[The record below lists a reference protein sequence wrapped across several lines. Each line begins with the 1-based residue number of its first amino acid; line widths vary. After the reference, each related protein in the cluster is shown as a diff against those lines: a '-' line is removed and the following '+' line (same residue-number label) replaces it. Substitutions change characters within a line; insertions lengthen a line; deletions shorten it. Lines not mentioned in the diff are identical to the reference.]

1 MNLEG
6 KVALVTGSTSS
17 LGSEIIRVLAK
28 EGANVVIHYHNKEE
42 EAYALEQEI
51 KNTYNIDTYVI
62 KCDITDE
69 NEVKKMV
76 DKVINKYKKI
86 DILVNNSAYT
96 KDSPY
101 EEKTSESFKKILDVN
116 IIGTFLATKYV
127 GRTMLLNKKGKIINI
142 SSNNAINCYYPE
154 SIDYDASKAGIVSMT
169 KNMALYYKPYINVNC
184 ICPGWI
190 DTDINVNL
198 DKKFKEE
205 EKNKIY
211 LHRFA
216 KTEEIANVVVFLASD
231 KASYINNTIIKVD
244 GGTDG

>member
-6 KVALVTGSTSS
+6 QVALVTGSTSP

-28 EGANVVIHYHNKEE
+28 EGTNVVIHYHNKEE

-76 DKVINKYKKI
+76 DEVINKYKKI

-116 IIGTFLATKYV
+116 IIGTFLVTKYV

-244 GGTDG
+244 GGTNG

>member
-6 KVALVTGSTSS
+6 QVALVTGSTSP

-28 EGANVVIHYHNKEE
+28 EGTNVVIHYHNKEE

-69 NEVKKMV
+69 NEIKKMV
-76 DKVINKYKKI
+76 DEVITKYKKI

-116 IIGTFLATKYV
+116 IIGTFLVTKYV

-169 KNMALYYKPYINVNC
+169 KNMDLYYKPYINVNC

>member
-6 KVALVTGSTSS
+6 QVALVTGSISP

-28 EGANVVIHYHNKEE
+28 EGTNVVIHYHNKEE

-116 IIGTFLATKYV
+116 IIGTFLVTKYV

>member
-6 KVALVTGSTSS
+6 QVALVTGSTSP

-28 EGANVVIHYHNKEE
+28 EGTNVVIHYHNKEE

-76 DKVINKYKKI
+76 DEVINKYKKI

-116 IIGTFLATKYV
+116 IIGTLLVTKYV
-127 GRTMLLNKKGKIINI
+127 CRTMLLNKKGKIINI

-216 KTEEIANVVVFLASD
+216 KTEEIANIVVFLASD

>member
-6 KVALVTGSTSS
+6 QVALVTGSTSP

-28 EGANVVIHYHNKEE
+28 EGTNVVIHYHNKEE

-51 KNTYNIDTYVI
+51 KNKYNIDTYVI

-116 IIGTFLATKYV
+116 IIGTFLVTKYV

-231 KASYINNTIIKVD
+231 KAGYINNTIIKID
-244 GGTDG
+244 GGTNG

>member
-28 EGANVVIHYHNKEE
+28 EGANVVIHYHNKKE

-51 KNTYNIDTYVI
+51 KNKYNIDTYVI
-62 KCDITDE
+62 KCDITNE
-69 NEVKKMV
+69 NKVENMV
-76 DKVINKYKKI
+76 DKILKKCQKI

-96 KDSPY
+96 KDTPY
-101 EEKTSESFKKILDVN
+101 EEKTSTSFKKILDVN
-116 IIGTFLATKYV
+116 IIGTFLVTKYV
-127 GRTMLLNKKGKIINI
+127 GRTMLKNKQGKIINI

-154 SIDYDASKAGIVSMT
+154 SIDYDASKAAIISMT

-184 ICPGWI
+184 ICPGWM
-190 DTDINVNL
+190 DTDINKNL
-198 DKKFKEE
+198 DTTFKKEE
-205 EKNKIY
+205 ENKIY

-216 KTEEIANVVVFLASD
+216 KTEEIANVVAFLASD
-231 KASYINNTIIKVD
+231 KASYINNTIIKID
-244 GGTDG
+244 GGTNG

>member
-6 KVALVTGSTSS
+6 QVALVTGSTSP

-28 EGANVVIHYHNKEE
+28 EGTNVVIHYHNKEE

-116 IIGTFLATKYV
+116 IIGTFLVTKYV

-198 DKKFKEE
+198 DKKFKKEE
-205 EKNKIY
+205 ENKIY

-216 KTEEIANVVVFLASD
+216 KTEEIANVVAFLASD

-244 GGTDG
+244 GGTNG

>member
-6 KVALVTGSTSS
+6 QVALVTGSTSP

-28 EGANVVIHYHNKEE
+28 EGTNVVIHYHNKEE

-76 DKVINKYKKI
+76 DEVINKYKKI

-116 IIGTFLATKYV
+116 IIGTFLVTKYV

-216 KTEEIANVVVFLASD
+216 KTEEIANVIVFLASD

-244 GGTDG
+244 GGTNG

>member
-28 EGANVVIHYHNKEE
+28 EGANVVIHYHNRKE
-42 EAYALEQEI
+42 EAYALEQEM
-51 KNTYNIDTYVI
+51 KNKYNIDTYVI
-62 KCDITDE
+62 KCDITNE
-69 NEVKKMV
+69 NEVENMV
-76 DKVINKYKKI
+76 DKILKKYQKI

-96 KDSPY
+96 KDTPY
-101 EEKTSESFKKILDVN
+101 EEKTSTTFKKILDVN
-116 IIGTFLATKYV
+116 IIGTFLVTKYV
-127 GRTMLLNKKGKIINI
+127 GRTMLKNKQGKIINI

-154 SIDYDASKAGIVSMT
+154 SIDYDASKAGIISMT

-190 DTDINVNL
+190 DTDINKNL
-198 DKKFKEE
+198 DTTFKKEE
-205 EKNKIY
+205 ENKIY

-216 KTEEIANVVVFLASD
+216 KTEEIANVVAFLASD
-231 KASYINNTIIKVD
+231 KASYINNTIIKID
-244 GGTDG
+244 GGTNG

>member
-6 KVALVTGSTSS
+6 QVALVTGSTSP

-28 EGANVVIHYHNKEE
+28 EGTNVVIHYHNKEE

-51 KNTYNIDTYVI
+51 KNKYNIDTYVI

-116 IIGTFLATKYV
+116 IIGTFLVTKYV

>member
-6 KVALVTGSTSS
+6 QVALVTGSTSP

-28 EGANVVIHYHNKEE
+28 EGTNVVIHYHNKEE

-116 IIGTFLATKYV
+116 IIGTFLVTKYV

-216 KTEEIANVVVFLASD
+216 KTEEIANIVVFLASD

>member
-6 KVALVTGSTSS
+6 QVALVTGSTSP

-28 EGANVVIHYHNKEE
+28 EGTNVVIHYHNKEE

-116 IIGTFLATKYV
+116 IIGTFLVTKYV
-127 GRTMLLNKKGKIINI
+127 GRTMLLNKKGRIINI

-216 KTEEIANVVVFLASD
+216 KTEEIANIVVFLASD

-244 GGTDG
+244 GGTNG

>member
-6 KVALVTGSTSS
+6 QVALVTGSTSP
-17 LGSEIIRVLAK
+17 LGSEIICVLAK
-28 EGANVVIHYHNKEE
+28 EGTNVVIHYHNKEE

-76 DKVINKYKKI
+76 DEVINKYKKI

-116 IIGTFLATKYV
+116 IIGTFLVTKYV

>member
-6 KVALVTGSTSS
+6 QVALVTGSTSP

-28 EGANVVIHYHNKEE
+28 EGTNVVIHYHNKEE

-76 DKVINKYKKI
+76 DEVINKYKKI

-116 IIGTFLATKYV
+116 IIGTFLVTKYV

-216 KTEEIANVVVFLASD
+216 KTEEIANIVVFLASD

>member
-6 KVALVTGSTSS
+6 QVALVTGSTSP

-28 EGANVVIHYHNKEE
+28 EGTNVVIHYHNKEE

-76 DKVINKYKKI
+76 DEVINKYKKI

-116 IIGTFLATKYV
+116 IIGTFLVTKYV

-216 KTEEIANVVVFLASD
+216 KTEEIADVVVFLASD

>member
-6 KVALVTGSTSS
+6 QVALVTGSTSP

-28 EGANVVIHYHNKEE
+28 EGTNVVIHYHNKEE

-116 IIGTFLATKYV
+116 IIGTFLVTKYI

>member
-28 EGANVVIHYHNKEE
+28 EGANVVIHYHNKKE

-51 KNTYNIDTYVI
+51 KNKYNIDTYVI
-62 KCDITDE
+62 KCDITNE
-69 NEVKKMV
+69 NEVENMV
-76 DKVINKYKKI
+76 DKILKKCQKI

-96 KDSPY
+96 KDTPY
-101 EEKTSESFKKILDVN
+101 EEKTSTSFKKILDVN
-116 IIGTFLATKYV
+116 IIGTFLVTKYV
-127 GRTMLLNKKGKIINI
+127 GRTMLKNKQGKIINI

-154 SIDYDASKAGIVSMT
+154 SIDYDASKAGIISMT

-190 DTDINVNL
+190 DTDINKNL
-198 DKKFKEE
+198 DTTFKKEE
-205 EKNKIY
+205 EKKIY
-211 LHRFA
+211 LQRFA
-216 KTEEIANVVVFLASD
+216 KTEEIANVVAFLASD
-231 KASYINNTIIKVD
+231 KASYINNTIIKID
-244 GGTDG
+244 GGTNG

>member
-6 KVALVTGSTSS
+6 QVALVTGSTSP

-28 EGANVVIHYHNKEE
+28 EGTNVVIHYHNKEE

-116 IIGTFLATKYV
+116 IIGTFLVTKYV

>member
-6 KVALVTGSTSS
+6 QVALVTGSTSP

-28 EGANVVIHYHNKEE
+28 EGTNVVIHYHNKEE

-116 IIGTFLATKYV
+116 IIGTFLVTKYV

-154 SIDYDASKAGIVSMT
+154 SIDYDASKAGIISMT

-244 GGTDG
+244 GGTNG

>member
-6 KVALVTGSTSS
+6 QVALVTGSTSP

-28 EGANVVIHYHNKEE
+28 EGTNVVIHYHNKEE

-116 IIGTFLATKYV
+116 IIGTFLVTKYV

-216 KTEEIANVVVFLASD
+216 KTEEIANIVVFLASD

-244 GGTDG
+244 GGTNG

>member
-6 KVALVTGSTSS
+6 QVALVTGSTSP

-28 EGANVVIHYHNKEE
+28 EGTNVVIHYHNKEE

-116 IIGTFLATKYV
+116 IIGTFLVTKYV

-244 GGTDG
+244 GGTNG

>member
-6 KVALVTGSTSS
+6 QVALVTGSTSP

-28 EGANVVIHYHNKEE
+28 EGTNVVIHYHNKEE

-116 IIGTFLATKYV
+116 IIGTFLVTKYV

-231 KASYINNTIIKVD
+231 KASYINNTIIIVD
-244 GGTDG
+244 GGTNG

>member
-6 KVALVTGSTSS
+6 QVALVTGSTSP

-28 EGANVVIHYHNKEE
+28 EGTNVVIHYHNKEE

-51 KNTYNIDTYVI
+51 KNKYNIDTYVI

-76 DKVINKYKKI
+76 DEVINKYKKI

-116 IIGTFLATKYV
+116 IIGTFLVTKYV

-184 ICPGWI
+184 ICPGWM
-190 DTDINVNL
+190 DTDINKNL
-198 DKKFKEE
+198 DTTFKKEE
-205 EKNKIY
+205 ENKIY

-216 KTEEIANVVVFLASD
+216 KTEEIANVVAFLASD
-231 KASYINNTIIKVD
+231 KASYINNTIIKID
-244 GGTDG
+244 GGTNG

>member
-6 KVALVTGSTSS
+6 QVALVTGSTSP

-28 EGANVVIHYHNKEE
+28 EGTNVVIHYHNKEE

-51 KNTYNIDTYVI
+51 KNKYNIDTYVI

-116 IIGTFLATKYV
+116 IIGTFLVTKYI

-216 KTEEIANVVVFLASD
+216 KTEEIANIVVFLASD

>member
-6 KVALVTGSTSS
+6 QVALVTGSTSP

-28 EGANVVIHYHNKEE
+28 EGTNVVIHYHNKEE

-116 IIGTFLATKYV
+116 IIGTFLVTKYV

-198 DKKFKEE
+198 DKKFKKEE
-205 EKNKIY
+205 ENKIY

-216 KTEEIANVVVFLASD
+216 KTEEIANVVAFLASD
-231 KASYINNTIIKVD
+231 KASYINNTIIKID
-244 GGTDG
+244 GGTNG

>member
-28 EGANVVIHYHNKEE
+28 EGTNVVIHYHNKEE

-76 DKVINKYKKI
+76 DEVINKYKKI

-116 IIGTFLATKYV
+116 IIGTFLVTKYV

-216 KTEEIANVVVFLASD
+216 KTEEIANIVVFLASD

>member
-6 KVALVTGSTSS
+6 QVALVTGSTSP

-28 EGANVVIHYHNKEE
+28 EGTNVVIHYHNKEE

-51 KNTYNIDTYVI
+51 KNKYNIDTYVI

-116 IIGTFLATKYV
+116 IIGTFLVTKYV

-231 KASYINNTIIKVD
+231 KASYINNTIIKID
-244 GGTDG
+244 GGTNG

>member
-6 KVALVTGSTSS
+6 QVALVTGSTSP

-28 EGANVVIHYHNKEE
+28 EGTNVVIHYHNKEE

-51 KNTYNIDTYVI
+51 KNKYNIDTYVI

-116 IIGTFLATKYV
+116 IIGTFLVTKYV

-154 SIDYDASKAGIVSMT
+154 SIDYDASKAGIISMT

>member
-6 KVALVTGSTSS
+6 QVALVTGSTSP

-28 EGANVVIHYHNKEE
+28 EGTNVVIHYHNKEE

-116 IIGTFLATKYV
+116 IIGTFLVTKYV

-198 DKKFKEE
+198 EMLLL
-205 EKNKIY
+205 I
-211 LHRFA
+211 
-216 KTEEIANVVVFLASD
+216 V
-231 KASYINNTIIKVD
+231 
-244 GGTDG
+244 

>member
-6 KVALVTGSTSS
+6 QVALVTGSTSP

-28 EGANVVIHYHNKEE
+28 EGTNVVIHYHNKEE

-86 DILVNNSAYT
+86 DILVNNSAYN

-101 EEKTSESFKKILDVN
+101 EEKKSESFKKILDVN
-116 IIGTFLATKYV
+116 IIGTFLVTKYV

-216 KTEEIANVVVFLASD
+216 KTEEIANIVVFLASD

>member
-6 KVALVTGSTSS
+6 QVALVTGSTSP

-28 EGANVVIHYHNKEE
+28 EGTNVVIHYHNKEE

-116 IIGTFLATKYV
+116 IIGTFLVTKYV

-216 KTEEIANVVVFLASD
+216 KTEEIANIVVFLASD
-231 KASYINNTIIKVD
+231 KASYINNTIIKID
-244 GGTDG
+244 GGTNG

>member
-6 KVALVTGSTSS
+6 QVALVTGSTSP

-28 EGANVVIHYHNKEE
+28 EGTNVVIHYHNKEE

-51 KNTYNIDTYVI
+51 KNKYNIDTYVI

-76 DKVINKYKKI
+76 DEVINKYKKI

-116 IIGTFLATKYV
+116 IIGTFLVTKYV

>member
-6 KVALVTGSTSS
+6 QVALVTGSTSP

-28 EGANVVIHYHNKEE
+28 EGTNVVIHYHNKEE

-51 KNTYNIDTYVI
+51 KNKYNIDTYVI

-116 IIGTFLATKYV
+116 IIGTFLVTKYV

-244 GGTDG
+244 GGTNG

>member
-6 KVALVTGSTSS
+6 QVALVTGSTSP

-28 EGANVVIHYHNKEE
+28 EGTNVVIHYHNKEE

-51 KNTYNIDTYVI
+51 KNKYNIDTYVI

-76 DKVINKYKKI
+76 DEVINKYKKI

-116 IIGTFLATKYV
+116 IIGTFLVTKYV

-216 KTEEIANVVVFLASD
+216 KTEEIANVVAFLASD

-244 GGTDG
+244 GGTNG